1 MDEDANCNDTLTSTN
16 ITAEERK
23 QYQSVT
29 VKLDGFGR
37 WLSSNG
43 RDLAAA
49 IRRESQWNSRLQR
62 DRIVVGIRD
71 QGLSECLQKL
81 TDLTLDKA
89 KTLVRQWEEAHEHQ
103 LILRGFSKAEKSLD
117 SVQKTNLP

>member
-1 MDEDANCNDTLTSTN
+1 MGEDANDTLTSTN

-62 DRIVVGIRD
+62 FEGRD
-71 QGLSECLQKL
+71 DPGQNC
-81 TDLTLDKA
+81 
-89 KTLVRQWEEAHEHQ
+89 R
-103 LILRGFSKAEKSLD
+103 RD
-117 SVQKTNLP
+117 SGPRSI